1 MKELTDK
8 QRRFLL
14 KVLSRFRCEY
24 IRGYRTMNSTIP
36 LKYSEEQRGWY
47 IGVFIVA
54 MEEVLDNNEY
64 SNRMSNLLNVISNLY
79 SNIECG
85 QIEFKK

>member
-24 IRGYRTMNSTIP
+24 IRGYRTMSSFVP
-36 LKYSEEQRGWY
+36 LKYSEEQCGWY
-47 IGVFIVA
+47 IGGFIVA
-54 MEEVLDNNEY
+54 IEEVLDNNEY
-64 SNRMSNLLNVISNLY
+64 SNKMSNLLNVMSNLY